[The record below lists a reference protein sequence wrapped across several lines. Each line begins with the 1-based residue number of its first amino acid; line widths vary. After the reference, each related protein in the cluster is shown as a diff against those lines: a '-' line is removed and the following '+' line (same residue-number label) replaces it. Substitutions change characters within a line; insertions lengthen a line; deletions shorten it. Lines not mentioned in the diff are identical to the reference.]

1 MGGPSSPDGRPGERA
16 GRVGRLLGTVGASVA
31 REGAAIGSGMAA
43 GVVGGLRWPPERIA
57 AVQRQTIGT
66 LVGAQ
71 VLAGLGLTIGIAA
84 VSLLA
89 RDVSGSES
97 LAGLAQTSQVLGAGI
112 ASWWVAQLMGARGR
126 RVGLVAGYAVGAA
139 GGLLCVLAAALSSFA
154 MLLVGTLLLGT
165 VTAANA
171 QSRYAAT
178 DLAVPS
184 RRARDLSIVV
194 WATTVGAVVG
204 PNLAGVGPSVARAV
218 GLPPLAGPYLVGAV
232 AVIAAGLL
240 VAVRLRPDPLHVA
253 QEAALVARP
262 RARVAGEPSSVR
274 RVIAILRRLPAVRA
288 AVAGL
293 ALAHAVMVS
302 VMVMTPLHMDA
313 GGASLRVIGLVI
325 SLHVLGMF
333 AFAPLVGGAVD
344 RFGSAT
350 VMAASTPVFLLS
362 LVLCAIAPEGS
373 SLRLTAGLFLLGL
386 GWSLATIAAST
397 LLTAATP
404 PDESRTDVQGAADLL
419 MNLGAAAAAAVGGV
433 VVDVAGYPVLA
444 VLAAVLAC
452 GVATS
457 AEVARRAARAS
468 SRRDAA
474 ASEDADDAAW

>member
-1 MGGPSSPDGRPGERA
+1 MSGPGDPGAGERA
-16 GRVGRLLGTVGASVA
+16 GRIGRFLGAVGASVA
-31 REGAAIGSGMAA
+31 REGAALGTGMAA
-43 GVVGGLRWPPERIA
+43 GVVGGLRWPPDRVA
-57 AVQRQTIGT
+57 AVQRRTIAT

-97 LAGLAQTSQVLGAGI
+97 LAGLAQTSQVLGAGV
-112 ASWWVAQLMGARGR
+112 ASWWLAQLMGSRGR

-154 MLLVGTLLLGT
+154 LLLIGTLLLGT

-184 RRARDLSIVV
+184 RRARDLSLVV

-204 PNLAGVGPSVARAV
+204 PNLAGAGPAVARAV
-218 GLPPLAGPYLVGAV
+218 GLPALAGPYLLGAV
-232 AVIAAGLL
+232 AVVAAGVL
-240 VAVRLRPDPLHVA
+240 VALRLRPDPLRVA
-253 QEAALVARP
+253 EEAALVAR
-262 RARVAGEPSSVR
+262 RRDRVAGEPSSVR
-274 RVIAILRRLPAVRA
+274 RVIALLRRLPAVRA

-302 VMVMTPLHMDA
+302 VMVMTPLHMDH

-333 AFAPLVGGAVD
+333 AFSPLVGTAVD
-344 RFGSAT
+344 RFGSAA
-350 VMAASTPVFLLS
+350 VMSAATPVLLVS
-362 LVLCAIAPEGS
+362 LLLCGFAPEGS

-386 GWSLATIAAST
+386 GWSFATIAAST

-404 PDESRTDVQGAADLL
+404 ATESRTDVQGAADLL
-419 MNLGAAAAAAVGGV
+419 MNLGAAAAAALAGV
-433 VVDVAGYPVLA
+433 VVDFVGYQALA
-444 VLAAVLAC
+444 FAAAVLAC

-457 AEVARRAARAS
+457 AEVARRAAR
-468 SRRDAA
+468 RTQP
-474 ASEDADDAAW
+474 EADDAAW